1 MRHQRFTCV
10 RLSDSYLTVLIPP
23 FDHIV
28 HDLAITSSAAC
39 GSLKS
44 APVGRLRWTY
54 HHLRYSIALTRF
66 PGTLQEAHLLK
77 LCGELFSI
85 SRSSARRRIFFSV
98 EPEIPKMNVE
108 LRRTAARFQAMHNLC
123 LDGSIRGRF
132 RCEHMILTEQQ
143 GLQRGYNS
151 DRQGYS
157 VEVASQISTE
167 ESCFDSERLF

>member
-1 MRHQRFTCV
+1 
-10 RLSDSYLTVLIPP
+10 
-23 FDHIV
+23 
-28 HDLAITSSAAC
+28 
-39 GSLKS
+39 
-44 APVGRLRWTY
+44 
-54 HHLRYSIALTRF
+54 
-66 PGTLQEAHLLK
+66 LK